1 MINIPVVWRRNIELW
16 RAVMIFGCKSR
27 VIVRWIS
34 LHQTSWKALRR
45 VFIKGSRNLWGGFAV
60 LSYSGCSITKFA
72 TYSYGVLST
81 IDSRSSNQVF
91 SSRKVFGCNV
101 YHYPEKQ
108 LSGTQVADA
117 AVEVSI
123 IKLFGR
129 IHIATS

>member
-60 LSYSGCSITKFA
+60 LSYSGW
-72 TYSYGVLST
+72 
-81 IDSRSSNQVF
+81 
-91 SSRKVFGCNV
+91 
-101 YHYPEKQ
+101 
-108 LSGTQVADA
+108 LSGQYGPTDCCRQSKALLIFVSNPMPSFSRIDEQLNSKWR
-117 AVEVSI
+117 VVFTKIFRKILPEVN
-123 IKLFGR
+123 F
-129 IHIATS
+129 